1 MTDLKDTKETKKRV
15 NKKVVETVAAVA
27 AIAVCIGSLV
37 AGNKINSNKKSLADD
52 KSDSTSTEVASTDS
66 TEEVEA
72 TGITTY
78 DYAHTVV
85 TDKDQLTEF
94 KYNYNNA
101 VQSLIDGPTYY
112 EIQTGNNRYTMYMY
126 NTHGEIFSQ
135 SDNGDYTS
143 VYRSDGSLVRYDSH
157 NNEFVIGQGLDTLHF
172 VQNAINAV
180 DSGNDGITLY
190 KMDLDNSDEDTNHT
204 EEYRIDI
211 VGDDA
216 VYKCYESAGDYY
228 ASTMVNILHQQ
239 YEAANEAYVETTEDS
254 TEASTEDSTEAS
266 TEDST
271 EASTEDSTE
280 ASTEDSTEAST
291 EDSTEASTE
300 DSTEASTEGSTE
312 LHMIVGIRMSEK
324 QGPAYFC
331 YIVRNGN
338 EQLSWVSNAMA
349 IGDDLDWK
357 LDDSWYDDDKLES
370 LNAENAEAKKNE
382 LISSLNDV
390 LNNYA
395 EKNNIK
401 SSDDSRDTDGMIVTA
416 PGGSSEASTE
426 N

>member
-1 MTDLKDTKETKKRV
+1 MADLKDTKETKKRA
-15 NKKVVETVAAVA
+15 NKKVVETIAAVA

-52 KSDSTSTEVASTDS
+52 KSSSTSTENTSTDS

-190 KMDLDNSDEDTNHT
+190 KMDLDNSDDDTNHT
-204 EEYRIDI
+204 DEYRIDI

-239 YEAANEAYVETTEDS
+239 YEAANEADVETIEDS
-254 TEASTEDSTEAS
+254 TEASTED
-266 TEDST
+266 
-271 EASTEDSTE
+271 
-280 ASTEDSTEAST
+280 
-291 EDSTEASTE
+291 
-300 DSTEASTEGSTE
+300 STE

-331 YIVRNGN
+331 YIVRNGK

-401 SSDDSRDTDGMIVTA
+401 SSDDSRDTDGMIVTV
-416 PGGSSEASTE
+416 PGDSSEASTE

>member
-15 NKKVVETVAAVA
+15 NKKVVETIAAVA

-52 KSDSTSTEVASTDS
+52 KSDSTSTEAASTDS

-126 NTHGEIFSQ
+126 NNHGEIFSQ
-135 SDNGDYTS
+135 SDNGEYTS

-239 YEAANEAYVETTEDS
+239 YESANEADVETTEDS
-254 TEASTEDSTEAS
+254 TEASTED
-266 TEDST
+266 
-271 EASTEDSTE
+271 
-280 ASTEDSTEAST
+280 
-291 EDSTEASTE
+291 
-300 DSTEASTEGSTE
+300 STE

-331 YIVRNGN
+331 YIVRNGK

-401 SSDDSRDTDGMIVTA
+401 SSDDSRDTDGMIVTV
-416 PGGSSEASTE
+416 PGDSSEASTE

>member
-239 YEAANEAYVETTEDS
+239 YEAANEADVET
-254 TEASTEDSTEAS
+254 
-266 TEDST
+266 
-271 EASTEDSTE
+271 
-280 ASTEDSTEAST
+280 
-291 EDSTEASTE
+291 TE

>member
-1 MTDLKDTKETKKRV
+1 MYSYNLFLILILITGDYNMADLKDTKETKKRA
-15 NKKVVETVAAVA
+15 NKKVVETIAAVA

-52 KSDSTSTEVASTDS
+52 KSSSTSTENTSTDS

-190 KMDLDNSDEDTNHT
+190 KMDLDNSDDDTNHT
-204 EEYRIDI
+204 DEYRIDI

-239 YEAANEAYVETTEDS
+239 YEAANEADVETTEDS
-254 TEASTEDSTEAS
+254 TEASTED
-266 TEDST
+266 
-271 EASTEDSTE
+271 
-280 ASTEDSTEAST
+280 
-291 EDSTEASTE
+291 
-300 DSTEASTEGSTE
+300 STE

-331 YIVRNGN
+331 YIVRNGK

-401 SSDDSRDTDGMIVTA
+401 SSDDSRDTDGMIVTV
-416 PGGSSEASTE
+416 PGDSSEASTE

>member
-1 MTDLKDTKETKKRV
+1 MTDSKDTKETKKRV
-15 NKKVVETVAAVA
+15 NKKVVETIAAVA

-52 KSDSTSTEVASTDS
+52 KSSSTSTENTSTDS
-66 TEEVEA
+66 TEEVEE

-143 VYRSDGSLVRYDSH
+143 VYRSDGSLVRYNSH

-239 YEAANEAYVETTEDS
+239 YEAANEADVETTEGS

-271 EASTEDSTE
+271 E
-280 ASTEDSTEAST
+280 
-291 EDSTEASTE
+291 
-300 DSTEASTEGSTE
+300 
-312 LHMIVGIRMSEK
+312 LHMIVGIRMSEE

-331 YIVRNGN
+331 YIVRNGK

-349 IGDDLDWK
+349 IGDDIDWK

-401 SSDDSRDTDGMIVTA
+401 SSDDSRDTDGMIVTV